1 MFVTWCDF
9 VGWVFFFGGTV
20 LDAVAGWSRSC
31 IGCQIWRTSCRSC
44 FTWCGMAPS
53 CFVRDIKR
61 WTSWPGCCGWCGDPT
76 RPQMALC
83 SRAAQ
88 RPYESLV
95 ASIRGAGVQILVVI
109 GYVQDDA
116 SWCKLMQDDA
126 RWCKTMQDD
135 ARQCKMMQ
143 DDARWCKAMQDD
155 ARCCK
160 TMQDDVLFPKW
171 LISYTASWYRTVLNH
186 LCGILHNKMKEHV
199 LNTASWYWAFLNI
212 KILIYLICTLNVCKM
227 LGIDK
232 RISSTFV
239 AFLEVSVGAV
249 HEISRIA

>member
-1 MFVTWCDF
+1 MQDN
-9 VGWVFFFGGTV
+9 
-20 LDAVAGWSRSC
+20 AGQC
-31 IGCQIWRTSCRSC
+31 KMTE
-44 FTWCGMAPS
+44 
-53 CFVRDIKR
+53 DN
-61 WTSWPGCCGWCGDPT
+61 
-76 RPQMALC
+76 
-83 SRAAQ
+83 
-88 RPYESLV
+88 
-95 ASIRGAGVQILVVI
+95 
-109 GYVQDDA
+109 A
-116 SWCKLMQDDA
+116 SWCKMMQDDARWCKTMPGNA

-143 DDARWCKAMQDD
+143 DNARQCKMMQDN
-155 ARCCK
+155 ARQCK
-160 TMQDDVLFPKW
+160 MMCYFRNKTKW